1 MSFFFF
7 SSSRRLTPGV
17 LHFSSSS
24 SEWDE
29 RTASLS
35 LARFHNSR
43 RRYTRSIS
51 LSLHYVRRCS
61 PLQQARRLLGERPLG
76 GEALD
81 FRSVDSFSVVDVVIV
96 VVVVASSSPPWLSF
110 ARFLPRG
117 RSRSHAAGRALHPGP
132 AHGRVCDPSRSGSP
146 RSGSRSGRW
155 RRRPPPAEGP
165 ARFALAADGRQD
177 CLLGHAGEVP
187 FFFESCY
194 LPRDAEKQRRR
205 KTGRN
210 REKKKRKSRAT
221 IPLKGQFHE
230 IFDHFFGLKDST
242 WALNRQRPRQHRVS
256 VVNNYADTSMTTRSL
271 FKKCEGFFRF

>member
-1 MSFFFF
+1 MSFFF

-210 REKKKRKSRAT
+210 REKKKRKSR
-221 IPLKGQFHE
+221 LEVFFLS
-230 IFDHFFGLKDST
+230 IFFRRPQPFLFIKTHNPNSHFFYSHHLQTQPPHQKK
-242 WALNRQRPRQHRVS
+242 QKQK
-256 VVNNYADTSMTTRSL
+256 TRSSSL
-271 FKKCEGFFRF
+271 PSPSSSAPN